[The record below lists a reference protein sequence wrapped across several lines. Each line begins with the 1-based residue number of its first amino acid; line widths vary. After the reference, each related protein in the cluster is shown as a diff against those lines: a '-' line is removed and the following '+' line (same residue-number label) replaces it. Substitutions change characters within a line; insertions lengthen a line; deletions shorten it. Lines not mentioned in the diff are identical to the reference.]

1 MRPRIIAALAILA
14 CCLLFVPAALAATG
28 EAVGQNIGE
37 LLKGWASAIFTGVAA
52 LISLVFLLNRRYNE
66 LALFILAAVLVG
78 GFVFAPVAV
87 AETIESVWQTIT
99 R

>member
-1 MRPRIIAALAILA
+1 MRRRITVALALLA
-14 CCLLFVPAALAATG
+14 TCSLLAPAAQAASG
-28 EAVGQNIGE
+28 EAVGENIGE
-37 LLKGWASAIFTGVAA
+37 LLKTWAAAIFTGVAA

-78 GFVFAPVAV
+78 GFVFAPVSV
-87 AETIESVWQTIT
+87 AQTIESIWQTIT

>member
-1 MRPRIIAALAILA
+1 MRNRITVALALLA
-14 CCLLFVPAALAATG
+14 GGLLITPAARAGSG
-28 EAVGQNIGE
+28 EAVGENIGE
-37 LLKGWASAIFTGVAA
+37 LLKTWASAIFTGVAA

-78 GFVFAPVAV
+78 GFVFAPTSV
-87 AETIESVWQTIT
+87 AETIQSIWQTIT

>member
-1 MRPRIIAALAILA
+1 LRPRIIVALALLA
-14 CCLLFVPAALAATG
+14 FCLLFPPAALAGSG
-28 EAVGQNIGE
+28 EAVGENIGE
-37 LLKGWASAIFTGVAA
+37 LLKAWASAIFTGVAA

-78 GFVFAPVAV
+78 GFVFAPVSV
-87 AETIESVWQTIT
+87 AETIQSIWQTIT

>member
-1 MRPRIIAALAILA
+1 MRRRIIVALALLA
-14 CCLLFVPAALAATG
+14 TCSLPAPARAASG
-28 EAVGQNIGE
+28 EAVGENIGE
-37 LLKGWASAIFTGVAA
+37 LLKTWAAAIFTGVAA

-78 GFVFAPVAV
+78 GFVFAPLSVAQ
-87 AETIESVWQTIT
+87 TIESIWQTIT